1 GTWGVDVDLQTAANL
16 AEVLGVV
23 IVLVGSVFA
32 IIQLAHLRQQRRD
45 MAAIE
50 LARSFQSPEFGQALR
65 LLMSLPA
72 GLSAEE
78 FEEHGEAFLDAA
90 MLVSLTVESV
100 GIMVHR
106 GVVEFDMVWG
116 LMGGLVLG
124 AWDRVEGWVV
134 QVRREQ
140 GREKFDE
147 WFQWLA
153 DRMRE
158 CEAAGEAPAYQR
170 FEDWRPSFLRP
181 TFHST
186 RDVVTIPMHAAR
198 E

>member
-1 GTWGVDVDLQTAANL
+1 
-16 AEVLGVV
+16 
-23 IVLVGSVFA
+23 
-32 IIQLAHLRQQRRD
+32 
-45 MAAIE
+45 
-50 LARSFQSPEFGQALR
+50 
-65 LLMSLPA
+65 
-72 GLSAEE
+72 
-78 FEEHGEAFLDAA
+78 

-124 AWDRVEGWVV
+124 AWERVQGWAAE
-134 QVRREQ
+134 VRREQ

-158 CEAAGEAPAYQR
+158 CEKRGEAPAFQR
-170 FEDWRPSFLRP
+170 FEDWRPNALGLPFPS
-181 TFHST
+181 SG
-186 RDVVTIPMHAAR
+186 AAAVSG
-198 E
+198 

>member
-1 GTWGVDVDLQTAANL
+1 VDVDLQTAANL

-23 IVLVGSVFA
+23 IVVVGSVFA
-32 IIQLAHLRQQRRD
+32 IIQLMHLRQQRRD

-65 LLMSLPA
+65 LLLSLPP
-72 GLSAEE
+72 GLSGEE
-78 FEEHGEAFLDAA
+78 LEEHGEAFLDAA

-124 AWDRVEGWVV
+124 AWERVEGWAIE
-134 QVRREQ
+134 VRQEH

-158 CEAAGEAPAYQR
+158 CEAAGEAPAFRR
-170 FEDWRPSFLRP
+170 FEDWRPSFRGL
-181 TFHST
+181 TLQST
-186 RDVVTIPMHAAR
+186 RHVAGVPMHAAR

>member
-1 GTWGVDVDLQTAANL
+1 MDVDLQTAANL
-16 AEVLGVV
+16 AEVLGVF
-23 IVLVGSVFA
+23 IVLVGSAFA
-32 IIQLAHLRQQRRD
+32 IIQLMHLRQQRRD

-65 LLMSLPA
+65 LLMSLPP
-72 GLSAEE
+72 GLSGDEL
-78 FEEHGEAFLDAA
+78 EEHGEAFLDAA

-124 AWDRVEGWVV
+124 AWERVEGWATE
-134 QVRREQ
+134 VRREQ
-140 GREKFDE
+140 GREKFGE

-158 CEAAGEAPAYQR
+158 CEAAGEAPAFQR
-170 FEDWRPSFLRP
+170 FEDWRPSLRGLTFLANRAAAG
-181 TFHST
+181 
-186 RDVVTIPMHAAR
+186 VPMHAAR

>member
-1 GTWGVDVDLQTAANL
+1 VDVDLQTAANL
-16 AEVLGVV
+16 AEVLGVI

-32 IIQLAHLRQQRRD
+32 IIQLMHLRQQRRD

-65 LLMSLPA
+65 LLLSLPP
-72 GLSAEE
+72 GLSGDEL
-78 FEEHGEAFLDAA
+78 EEHGEAFLDAA

-124 AWDRVEGWVV
+124 AWDRVEGWVTE
-134 QVRREQ
+134 VRQDQ

-158 CEAAGEAPAYQR
+158 CEAAGEAPAYR
-170 FEDWRPSFLRP
+170 AFENWTPGALGFPL
-181 TFHST
+181 
-186 RDVVTIPMHAAR
+186 HASRALTTGG
-198 E
+198 

>member
-1 GTWGVDVDLQTAANL
+1 VDVDLQTAANI

-23 IVLVGSVFA
+23 IVLVGSAFA
-32 IIQLAHLRQQRRD
+32 IIQLMHLRQQRRD

-65 LLMSLPA
+65 LLLSLPP
-72 GLSAEE
+72 GLTGEE
-78 FEEHGEAFLDAA
+78 LEEHGEAFLDAA

-124 AWDRVEGWVV
+124 AWERVEGWAIE
-134 QVRREQ
+134 VRQEQ

-158 CEAAGEAPAYQR
+158 CEAAGEAPAFQR
-170 FEDWRPSFLRP
+170 LENWRPSFLGL
-181 TFHST
+181 TFRT
-186 RDVVTIPMHAAR
+186 TGKVATVPMQTVR

>member
-1 GTWGVDVDLQTAANL
+1 MDVDLQTAANL
-16 AEVLGVV
+16 AEVLGVI

-32 IIQLAHLRQQRRD
+32 IIQLMHLRQQRRD

-65 LLMSLPA
+65 LLLSLPP
-72 GLSAEE
+72 GLSGEE
-78 FEEHGEAFLDAA
+78 FEEYGEAFLDAA

-124 AWDRVEGWVV
+124 AWERLEGWAIAL
-134 QVRREQ
+134 RREQ
-140 GREKFDE
+140 GRDKFDE

-158 CEAAGEAPAYQR
+158 CERLGEAPAFQR
-170 FEDWRPSFLRP
+170 FGDWRPSASGLPSPSRAAP
-181 TFHST
+181 
-186 RDVVTIPMHAAR
+186 AAR
-198 E
+198 

>member
-1 GTWGVDVDLQTAANL
+1 MDIQTAANI

-23 IVLVGSVFA
+23 IVIVGSFFA
-32 IIQLAHLRQQRRD
+32 IIQLIHLRQQRRD

-72 GLSAEE
+72 GLSGEDL
-78 FEEHGEAFLDAA
+78 EEHGEAYLDAA

-124 AWDRVEGWVV
+124 AWERMEGWAL
-134 QVRREQ
+134 QVRQEQ

-158 CEAAGEAPAYQR
+158 CEAAGEAPAYHR
-170 FEDWRPSFLRP
+170 FADWRPGTLGLSLQTSRAL
-181 TFHST
+181 T
-186 RDVVTIPMHAAR
+186 AR
-198 E
+198 G

>member
-1 GTWGVDVDLQTAANL
+1 MDVDLQTAANL
-16 AEVLGVV
+16 AEVISVV
-23 IVLVGSVFA
+23 IVVVGSAFA

-65 LLMSLPA
+65 LLMSLPS
-72 GLSAEE
+72 GLSGEE
-78 FEEHGEAFLDAA
+78 LEEHGEAFLDAA

-124 AWDRVEGWVV
+124 AWDRVEGWAV
-134 QVRREQ
+134 QIRREQ
-140 GREKFDE
+140 GREKFGE

-170 FEDWRPSFLRP
+170 FEDWTPRSLGLSVHPSRA
-181 TFHST
+181 
-186 RDVVTIPMHAAR
+186 VTAGS
-198 E
+198 

>member
-1 GTWGVDVDLQTAANL
+1 MDLQTAANL

-32 IIQLAHLRQQRRD
+32 IIQLMHLRQQRRD

-65 LLMSLPA
+65 LLLSLPP
-72 GLSAEE
+72 GLTGDEL
-78 FEEHGEAFLDAA
+78 EEHGEAFLDAA
-90 MLVSLTVESV
+90 MLVSLTVESL

-124 AWDRVEGWVV
+124 AWERVEGWAI

-158 CEAAGEAPAYQR
+158 CEAAGEAPAFRR
-170 FEDWRPSFLRP
+170 FEDWRPRSLGFP
-181 TFHST
+181 FPSSG
-186 RDVVTIPMHAAR
+186 AAPAAS
-198 E
+198 

>member
-1 GTWGVDVDLQTAANL
+1 VDLQTAANL
-16 AEVLGVV
+16 AEVLGVA

-32 IIQLAHLRQQRRD
+32 IIQLMHLRQQRRD

-65 LLMSLPA
+65 LLMSLPP
-72 GLSAEE
+72 GLSGDEL
-78 FEEHGEAFLDAA
+78 EEHGEALLDAA

-124 AWDRVEGWVV
+124 AWERVEGWAT

-158 CEAAGEAPAYQR
+158 CERRGEAPAFQR
-170 FEDWRPSFLRP
+170 FEDWRPNTLGLPFPS
-181 TFHST
+181 SG
-186 RDVVTIPMHAAR
+186 AAPVSG
-198 E
+198 

>member
-1 GTWGVDVDLQTAANL
+1 
-16 AEVLGVV
+16 
-23 IVLVGSVFA
+23 
-32 IIQLAHLRQQRRD
+32 

-65 LLMSLPA
+65 LLLSLPP
-72 GLSAEE
+72 GLSGEE
-78 FEEHGEAFLDAA
+78 LEEHGEAFLDAA

-100 GIMVHR
+100 GILVHR

-124 AWDRVEGWVV
+124 AWERVEGWAIE
-134 QVRREQ
+134 VRQEH

-158 CEAAGEAPAYQR
+158 CEAAGEAPAFRR
-170 FEDWRPSFLRP
+170 FEDWRPSFRGL
-181 TFHST
+181 TLQST
-186 RDVVTIPMHAAR
+186 RHVAGVPMHAAR

>member
-1 GTWGVDVDLQTAANL
+1 VDVDLQSAANI
-16 AEVLGVV
+16 AEVLGVF

-32 IIQLAHLRQQRRD
+32 IIQLMHLRQQRRD

-65 LLMSLPA
+65 LLLSLPP
-72 GLSAEE
+72 GLTAEE
-78 FEEHGEAFLDAA
+78 LEEHGEAFLDSA
-90 MLVSLTVESV
+90 MLVSLTLESV

-124 AWDRVEGWVV
+124 AWERVEGWVTH
-134 QVRREQ
+134 VRREQ

-158 CEAAGEAPAYQR
+158 CEQRGEAPAFQR
-170 FEDWRPSFLRP
+170 FEDWRPNALGLPFPS
-181 TFHST
+181 SG
-186 RDVVTIPMHAAR
+186 AAAVSG
-198 E
+198 